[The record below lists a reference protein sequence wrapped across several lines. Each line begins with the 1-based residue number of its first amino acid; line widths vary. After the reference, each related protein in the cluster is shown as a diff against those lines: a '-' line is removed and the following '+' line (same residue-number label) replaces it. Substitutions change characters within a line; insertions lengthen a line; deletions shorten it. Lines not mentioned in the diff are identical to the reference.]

1 MRAAFDPADA
11 ALHDEGIPVDEAE
24 RLVSLHRLGL
34 LETLPSQ
41 AFDGVTR
48 LAAAALKV
56 PMVLVS
62 LVDQNRLWFKSR
74 VGLTLRECPRTGS
87 FCAQAVLQRQTLT
100 VRNAPADPRFS
111 DHPLVTG
118 QARVRSYLGIPLY
131 TRDRQPVGT
140 LCAMDTEA
148 REFGEVELV
157 VLSEFAKIAEELLA
171 SQEIASKSDG
181 VLQYAMEREKLFRET
196 FEQAA
201 VGIVHTSL
209 HGAILR
215 INQRAC
221 SLLGYSPSELRELS
235 FRHLTH
241 PDDFPGNVNEFRR
254 ALAGEIDSYRLEQ
267 RLRCKDQRY
276 LWAAVSVTL
285 KRTASRQPDYSIVV
299 IDDLSAQKQAQS
311 DAARARDAAQDK
323 LAQQSVKLK
332 EATEAAELQG
342 LRAMETSEALR
353 QAQSSLNDTRGAL
366 EDSQRTLRST
376 QENQR
381 PMQESLRSAQENLHS
396 TQETLQ
402 STQEALHST
411 QQALLDAQ
419 ALQREAQAALQSANT
434 KLAAES
440 ATDSLTVLPNRRTFS
455 RRSEQAAQA
464 LKHSKKPY
472 GLILLDL
479 DDLKQI
485 NDEYGHDVGDEV
497 LRTLGNILNSQLRN
511 SSDMAARLG
520 GDEFAV
526 LCFGDINEQTL
537 HDVAERIHV
546 QIGKEPLAT
555 PKGLLR
561 FHGSFGLALCM
572 PDDPDWKT
580 LYGRA
585 DAALREAKAAGKD
598 RISFGRSQSKSAT
611 ARLRALSVPLAGPP
625 A

>member
-1 MRAAFDPADA
+1 MRAAFEPADA

-74 VGLTLRECPRTGS
+74 VGLALRECPRTGS

-118 QARVRSYLGIPLY
+118 QTRVRSYLGIPLY

-148 REFGEVELV
+148 RDFGEVELV

-181 VLQYAMEREKLFRET
+181 VLQYAMEREKLFRDT

-342 LRAMETSEALR
+342 LRAMETNEALR
-353 QAQSSLNDTRGAL
+353 QAQSSLNDTRGVL
-366 EDSQRTLRST
+366 EDSQRTLR
-376 QENQR
+376 
-381 PMQESLRSAQENLHS
+381 S

-440 ATDSLTVLPNRRTFS
+440 ATDALTVLPNRRTFS

-561 FHGSFGLALCM
+561 FHGSFGLALSM
-572 PDDPDWKT
+572 TDDPDWKT

>member
-1 MRAAFDPADA
+1 MRAAFEPADVA
-11 ALHDEGIPVDEAE
+11 VQDDGIPADEAE

-34 LETLPSQ
+34 LGTLPSP

-48 LAAAALKV
+48 LAAASLRV
-56 PMVLVS
+56 PLLLVS
-62 LVDQNRLWFKSR
+62 LVDQDRIWYKSR
-74 VGLTLRECPRTGS
+74 VGLTLRESPRTGS
-87 FCAQAVLQRQTLT
+87 FCAEAIRQREHLS
-100 VRNAPADPRFS
+100 VRDASADPRFAQNV
-111 DHPLVTG
+111 LVSGPT
-118 QARVRSYLGIPLY
+118 RVRAYLGIPLF

-148 REFGEVELV
+148 REFGAVELV
-157 VLSEFAKIAEELLA
+157 VLTEFAKIAEELLA
-171 SQEIASKSDG
+171 SQEVASKSDG

-201 VGIVHTSL
+201 VGILHTSL

-215 INQRAC
+215 TNQRAC
-221 SLLGYSPSELRELS
+221 SVLGYGAAELRELS

-241 PDDFPGNVNEFRR
+241 PDDFARNVNEFKR

-267 RLRCKDQRY
+267 RLRRKDQST

-285 KRTASRQPDYSIVV
+285 KRTASRQPDYGIVV
-299 IDDLSAQKQAQS
+299 IDDLSTQKQAEA
-311 DAARARDAAQDK
+311 DALRARDAAENR
-323 LAQQSVKLK
+323 LAQQSLKLK
-332 EATEAAELQG
+332 DTADELVSQGTRVLEAGDA
-342 LRAMETSEALR
+342 
-353 QAQSSLNDTRGAL
+353 
-366 EDSQRTLRST
+366 LRST
-376 QENQR
+376 QEELRQAR
-381 PMQESLRSAQENLHS
+381 DELRCTKESLHS
-396 TQETLQ
+396 TEKSLYAAQE
-402 STQEALHST
+402 SLHST

-419 ALQREAQAALQSANT
+419 ALQREAQSALQASNA
-434 KLAAES
+434 KLATES
-440 ATDSLTVLPNRRTFS
+440 ATDALTVLPNRRSFS

-464 LKHSKKPY
+464 LRHAKKPY

-485 NDEYGHDVGDEV
+485 NDEYGHEVGDQV
-497 LRTLGNILNSQLRN
+497 LRCLGNILNSQLRN

-520 GDEFAV
+520 GDEFGI

-561 FHGSFGLALCM
+561 FAGSFGLALSM
-572 PDDPDWKT
+572 PEDPDWKT

-611 ARLRALSVPLAGPP
+611 ARMRALSAPSVGNTG
-625 A
+625 